1 MGKLGDRVRKGES
14 NVVTSD
20 QKTKAEKELSTED
33 KIRLGAAGLLMDF
46 ADEGEA
52 FLESMFSGD
61 SDLPFSE
68 RYKKNLIE
76 NQEALKSAR
85 SKDGSLKYEIGGAVI
100 PGLLT
105 LPLGGAGFAPTAGRV
120 AGTLGKTLFGGT
132 KRKLATT
139 GAVQGGITSV
149 GSQEDADILSRVD
162 DFGDLARIGKNMAL
176 GGGLSVAG
184 GKAVEKGVQAVTKL
198 GAGKLLRSITNELGK
213 PVEDELK
220 RIATVSGKSVD
231 EIILNIKKGQIIPE
245 MDLDIAKA
253 VRGFVAQSSEGG
265 AIISQKARERA
276 SQKKKDVFEG
286 IQTDLAPNTELSN
299 VQMFYK
305 KSVEQLQKEEGEA
318 YKSIFKNPE
327 FTNANYEGIGKSL
340 IDLVQNRPNLGAR
353 INDFLEDAG
362 VGKLVKEVTDDAG
375 KPVLD
380 NAGRK
385 TFQLTKNVNL
395 EASENIKRALMGF
408 AEEVKL
414 TNKPRYNIFKDLED
428 GFRKQIDEISPDLK
442 STRQNWANIMNGK
455 TAFKD
460 GEKAF
465 GKTIDDFENML
476 DDVYTKMDQTG
487 DQTLLETFRLGYV
500 SSLRKKSGTASTK
513 SFIKSLADDEMNA
526 RKNLEA
532 IYPEESFDEILRKVA
547 VADGS
552 LMLLKQVDELSP
564 TAKTIIDAGKVGQKQ
579 DLADLTQIS
588 SSLALTAQG
597 IPNAGFMAP
606 VRNLFTKYIKGA
618 DGLTE
623 QQMSEVATLL
633 ISDNPNI
640 IKAALTDVGARNEL
654 IRNAQII
661 ANTYITGGASA
672 SAIVGTSKAS
682 SGDGLPIIGTAF
694 AEEIN
699 KEDYKPIK
707 ELSSSISPKTREK
720 ILGLQ

>member
-1 MGKLGDRVRKGES
+1 MGKLGDKVRNNKS
-14 NVVTSD
+14 NVVTSE

-33 KIRLGAAGLLMDF
+33 KVRLGAAGLLMDF

-52 FLESMFSGD
+52 FLESIFSGG

-68 RYKKNLIE
+68 RYAKNLKE
-76 NQEALKSAR
+76 NQQALKSAR

-120 AGTLGKTLFGGT
+120 ASTLGKTFLGT
-132 KRKLATT
+132 PARKLATV
-139 GAVQGGITSV
+139 GGIQGGITST
-149 GSQEDADILSRVD
+149 GSQEDANILDRVD
-162 DFGDLARIGKNMAL
+162 DLGDLARVGKNVAL
-176 GGGLSVAG
+176 GSTLSLAG
-184 GKAVEKGVQAVTKL
+184 GKAVEKGVQAITKL

-213 PVEDELK
+213 PVEDEFK
-220 RIATVSGKSVD
+220 RIASITGMSIDDIVLK
-231 EIILNIKKGQIIPE
+231 IQKGQIIPE
-245 MDLDIAKA
+245 MNLDVAKA
-253 VRGFVAQSSEGG
+253 VRGFVAQSSQGG
-265 AIISQKARERA
+265 ATISQKARERA

-286 IQTDLAPNTELSN
+286 IQTDLAPNTDLGN
-299 VQMFYK
+299 VKMFYK
-305 KSVEQLQKEEGEA
+305 KSVELLQKEEGDA
-318 YKSIFKNPE
+318 YKKIFKNPDFE
-327 FTNANYEGIGKSL
+327 NANYEGIGKSL

-380 NAGRK
+380 NAGNK
-385 TFQLTKNVNL
+385 IFQLTKNVNL

-465 GKTIDDFENML
+465 AKTIDDFEDIL
-476 DDVYTKMDQTG
+476 DDIYTKMDETG
-487 DQTLLETFRLGYV
+487 DPTLLETFRLGYV
-500 SSLRKKSGTASTK
+500 SALRKKSGTASTK
-513 SFIKSLADDEMNA
+513 SFVRSLAQDDMNA
-526 RKNLEA
+526 RKNLES
-532 IYPEESFDEILRKVA
+532 IYPEESFDEILKKIE

-564 TAKTIIDAGKVGQKQ
+564 TAKSLIDASKTGQKQ
-579 DLADLTQIS
+579 DLSDLTQIS
-588 SSLALTAQG
+588 TSLALTAQG
-597 IPNAGFMAP
+597 MPNAGFMAP

-618 DGLTE
+618 DGLSE

-633 ISDNPNI
+633 ISDNPNL
-640 IKAALTDVGARNEL
+640 IKAALTDVTARNEL

-682 SGDGLPIIGTAF
+682 NADGLIGTAF
-694 AEEIN
+694 ADEIN
-699 KEDYKPIK
+699 TDDYKPIK
-707 ELSSSISPKTREK
+707 ELSSSISPKTKEK

>member
-1 MGKLGDRVRKGES
+1 MGKLGDKVRNNKS
-14 NVVTSD
+14 NVVTSE

-33 KIRLGAAGLLMDF
+33 KVRLGAAGLLMDF

-52 FLESMFSGD
+52 FLESIFSGG

-68 RYKKNLIE
+68 RYAKNLKE
-76 NQEALKSAR
+76 NQQALKSAR

-120 AGTLGKTLFGGT
+120 ASTLGKTFLGT
-132 KRKLATT
+132 PARKLATV
-139 GAVQGGITSV
+139 GGIQGGITST
-149 GSQEDADILSRVD
+149 GSQEDANILDRVD
-162 DFGDLARIGKNMAL
+162 DLGDLARVGKNVAL
-176 GGGLSVAG
+176 GSTLSLAG
-184 GKAVEKGVQAVTKL
+184 GKAVEKGVQAITKL

-213 PVEDELK
+213 PVEDEFK
-220 RIATVSGKSVD
+220 RIASITGMSIDDIVLK
-231 EIILNIKKGQIIPE
+231 IQKGQIIPE
-245 MDLDIAKA
+245 MNQDVAKA
-253 VRGFVAQSSEGG
+253 VRGFVAQSSQGG
-265 AIISQKARERA
+265 ATISQKARERA

-286 IQTDLAPNTELSN
+286 IQTDLAPNTDLGN
-299 VQMFYK
+299 VKMFYK
-305 KSVEQLQKEEGEA
+305 KSVELLQKEEGDA
-318 YKSIFKNPE
+318 YKKIFKNPDFE
-327 FTNANYEGIGKSL
+327 NANYEGIGKSL

-380 NAGRK
+380 NAGNK
-385 TFQLTKNVNL
+385 IFQLTKNVNL

-465 GKTIDDFENML
+465 AKTIDDFEDIL
-476 DDVYTKMDQTG
+476 DDIYTKMDETG
-487 DQTLLETFRLGYV
+487 DPTLLETFRLGYV
-500 SSLRKKSGTASTK
+500 SALRKKSGTASTK
-513 SFIKSLADDEMNA
+513 SFVRSLAQDDMNA
-526 RKNLEA
+526 RKNLES
-532 IYPEESFDEILRKVA
+532 IYPEESFDEILKKIE

-564 TAKTIIDAGKVGQKQ
+564 TAKSLIDASKTGQKQ
-579 DLADLTQIS
+579 DLSDLTQIS
-588 SSLALTAQG
+588 TSLALTAQG
-597 IPNAGFMAP
+597 MPNAGFMAP

-618 DGLTE
+618 DGLSE

-633 ISDNPNI
+633 ISDNPNL
-640 IKAALTDVGARNEL
+640 IKAALTDVTARNEL

-682 SGDGLPIIGTAF
+682 NADGLIGTAF
-694 AEEIN
+694 ADEIN
-699 KEDYKPIK
+699 TDDYKPIK
-707 ELSSSISPKTREK
+707 ELSSSISPKTKEK